1 MIHGCSIFKACTT
14 ISERIAD
21 SSLFVV
27 FFQLLFYRRKT
38 CRSFSGTTLIQ
49 MPHEAPLWKRS
60 SKRPKWVMSCANALI
75 VLATWTNDS
84 SRFSADDPQ
93 KQQRPIWVPI
103 TFASFLLEY
112 SGPPFCKCPS
122 ILFQGAF
129 TYVHVYST
137 FIMNGFKAVHN
148 YLWKSIWRFSLNQH
162 TIGPSYLEVSWRSK
176 YLCLLGWSWF
186 GMKLA
191 FFSIFVKIE
200 PLWKWPPFSS
210 SSNYCLLQQHVT
222 KNVQ

>member
-1 MIHGCSIFKACTT
+1 MNKWFLQIFCWRPA
-14 ISERIAD
+14 EAAAAD
-21 SSLFVV
+21 LGAHYICLFSL
-27 FFQLLFYRRKT
+27 
-38 CRSFSGTTLIQ
+38 
-49 MPHEAPLWKRS
+49 
-60 SKRPKWVMSCANALI
+60 
-75 VLATWTNDS
+75 
-84 SRFSADDPQ
+84 
-93 KQQRPIWVPI
+93 
-103 TFASFLLEY
+103 Y